1 MFHTIL
7 YRPEIPPNTGNI
19 IRLAANTNT
28 ELHLIEPIGFSME
41 ERDLKRASLGYEEYA
56 RVHIHPSLE
65 SCLNKY
71 KLDPYVVSVKG
82 AVAYD
87 QVLYKEGDA
96 FCSGTRPGGCRR
108 RLRGCSRRS
117 GGSRYRKTVR
127 PTRSIWRMLWRWLFM
142 RRYGNGDLVVYNPPL
157 TVTERSVAK
166 SKY

>member
-65 SCLNKY
+65 SCLNEY

-82 AVAYD
+82 TVAYD
-87 QVLYKEGDA
+87 QMAYKEGDA
-96 FCSGTRPGGCRR
+96 FLFGNEAWGLPEEVEGLFAAER
-108 RLRGCSRRS
+108 RLKIPQN
-117 GGSRYRKTVR
+117 RKTDSLNLANAVAV
-127 PTRSIWRMLWRWLFM
+127 
-142 RRYGNGDLVVYNPPL
+142 VVYEAL
-157 TVTERSVAK
+157 RQRGFGGL
-166 SKY
+166 